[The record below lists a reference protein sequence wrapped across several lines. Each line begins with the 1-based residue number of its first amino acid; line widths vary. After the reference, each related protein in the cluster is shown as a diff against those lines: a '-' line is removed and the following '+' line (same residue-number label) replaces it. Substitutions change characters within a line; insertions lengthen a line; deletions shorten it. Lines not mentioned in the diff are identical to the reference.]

1 MAGTQIPRARFRRLV
16 AAALDS
22 LPPQFAERLDNVEIL
37 VRMRPTPAELESVD
51 TEAGGTLFGLYQG
64 VPLTRRGHL
73 YGSTLPD
80 RILIYQEPIEAI
92 CESEEEVIAQVRTT
106 VLHEIAHHF
115 GIDDE
120 RLEELGL
127 D

>member
-1 MAGTQIPRARFRRLV
+1 MAETQIPRARFRRLV

-22 LPPQFAERLDNVEIL
+22 LPPALAERLDNVEIL
-37 VRMRPTPAELESVD
+37 VRMRPTPAELESVGI
-51 TEAGGTLFGLYQG
+51 EEGGTLLGLYQG

-92 CESEEEVIAQVRTT
+92 GESEEEVIAQVRKT

-120 RLEELGL
+120 RLDELGV